1 MSAQIDNISLFIPH
15 VFVDYSEEYIKS
27 MIEEAE
33 IGCVDHIDLVPKMDM
48 QGTIYNTVYI
58 HFKYWYTGE
67 IAKNFQEEVKNPNK
81 EARIYNHYQH
91 WFWVVLENTTKK
103 HSKHRIDLSEPIKS
117 IDATASAATTDMKIA
132 PGLDDEFVRMIEENR
147 QLIEE
152 NRQLIEKNQKLEQEC
167 GEHAKMMYEF
177 EGKIVALT
185 ESNDRYKIE
194 YDWLVEK
201 MKKNS

>member
-48 QGTIYNTVYI
+48 QGKIYNSVYI
-58 HFKYWYTGE
+58 HFKYWYPGD
-67 IAKNFQEEVKNPNK
+67 IAKNFQEEVKNPKK

-103 HSKHRIDLSEPIKS
+103 HSKHRIDLSEPTKS
-117 IDATASAATTDMKIA
+117 IDATASASANMKIA

-147 QLIEE
+147 QLKEE
-152 NRQLIEKNQKLEQEC
+152 NRQLKEQNRQLKEENQKLE
-167 GEHAKMMYEF
+167 EHANMMYEF
-177 EGKIVALT
+177 EAKIRC
-185 ESNDRYKIE
+185 SY
-194 YDWLVEK
+194 
-201 MKKNS
+201 